1 MTGRRAGCPTRV
13 GGVPEQRRR
22 AVAVPTL
29 PLIDLMILVA
39 WTCLIVAVVQKALWM
54 ALVTRA
60 SVFGMTPYDFV
71 LVAGVSLLF
80 ALALAARV
88 WVKANEALLR
98 SQRAPRPLDEVLPD
112 FPDPHGRKAKPR
124 GEAPGD
130 GEAPGPP
137 VSGPPGPHPKAAPPG
152 KPPMW
157 VTRMAPV

>member
-39 WTCLIVAVVQKALWM
+39 WTSLIVAVVQKAVWM
-54 ALVTRA
+54 ALATRA
-60 SVFGMTPYDFV
+60 TVFGMTPYDFV

-112 FPDPHGRKAKPR
+112 FPDPHGKETKPAEKTPSG
-124 GEAPGD
+124 GEAPDQLATG
-130 GEAPGPP
+130 
-137 VSGPPGPHPKAAPPG
+137 
-152 KPPMW
+152 
-157 VTRMAPV
+157 